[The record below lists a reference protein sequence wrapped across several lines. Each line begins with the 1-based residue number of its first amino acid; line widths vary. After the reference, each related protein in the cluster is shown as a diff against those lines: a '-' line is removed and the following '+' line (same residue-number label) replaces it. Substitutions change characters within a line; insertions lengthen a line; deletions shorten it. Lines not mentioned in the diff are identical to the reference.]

1 MTNQFDETSFYLLR
15 ELIYS
20 LSVSQIVNYDVLL
33 NLLIEIERKNFE
45 EHVFITDFIKDS
57 FKTNDARFT
66 TLLRQQGLLIKFQL
80 SEIDVLNKTYVTY
93 FSHLHCQS

>member
-1 MTNQFDETSFYLLR
+1 MTNQFDEASFYLLR

-20 LSVSQIVNYDVLL
+20 LNISQILSYDVLL
-33 NLLIEIERKNFE
+33 NLLIEIERRNFE
-45 EHVFITDFIKDS
+45 EHVFITDFIKDT

-66 TLLRQQGLLIKFQL
+66 TLLRQQGLLTEFQL
-80 SEIDVLNKTYVTY
+80 AEIDVLNKTYMTY